1 MKKNSILFVIALMAA
16 IAIAGNVQA
25 IEPVAGFV
33 NSTTI
38 DDTHIVT
45 IYLDDNPSNT
55 LTTTTF
61 DMGVGVNDGY
71 QFNNIDSLL
80 SAHVPPIGWLE
91 TYNATIE
98 MRCAD
103 GNNVYRNTTPT
114 TAHVM
119 GTNDGNTDF
128 ATDMELEPCP
138 VPGYI
143 DLNVSEILLN
153 PSDKRAA
160 DIPRLYVNDVNNV
173 SAVVWNYGTEAAGA
187 FNVCFKDD
195 LNGVIIGS
203 DTVPA
208 GLAAGTSTMVS
219 IDWTP
224 ACADYDV
231 QPGFPSQSLPITIN
245 VTADCNSEIT
255 ESDETNNTLLK
266 HVPAI
271 TPCSGYTLGVISG
284 VVNNGYRSK
293 NFDCN
298 ATEEPLDEF
307 MQPTNWIVGGGVEY
321 NVSGVKTSSPYFPPQ
336 DTRTRVHQIDL
347 PSGAGVLDA
356 RLYVYAADKGMGT
369 KDYPTG
375 CLPNLVVN
383 FESTDLTP
391 DVVYADTKGF
401 GKYLGPKATTVFDV
415 TSLVSGSDSYTAIV
429 KNNEPAAG
437 GNTSTLLGEMLV
449 VVYEG
454 ADHGDE
460 VQIWMLEGVDYLNT
474 ADKRNGHGKYDYSVS
489 PYESIATVGFG
500 GILNKNLVETANLT
514 AVVFYGGKPG
524 ENLLFNGNT
533 VMTDAWQTE
542 AYPGSEV
549 RVANVPV
556 ENYLSASGNNNMG
569 FEDDLPADTS
579 GGFNAAGAFLVV
591 KKKSEV
597 VVSGDVNGDGRLTT
611 ADATIVLQMAVR
623 GEYSEVADV
632 SRDDTV
638 TSLDALMILQA
649 VDTEP

>member
-1 MKKNSILFVIALMAA
+1 V
-16 IAIAGNVQA
+16 
-25 IEPVAGFV
+25 
-33 NSTTI
+33 
-38 DDTHIVT
+38 VT
-45 IYLDDNPSNT
+45 LYI
-55 LTTTTF
+55 
-61 DMGVGVNDGY
+61 DGY
-71 QFNNIDSLL
+71 PDMIVNTSTMDGSGMAPPYYDVYQFTDITALL
-80 SAHVPPIGWLE
+80 ANAGL
-91 TYNATIE
+91 TGQAYTATIE
-98 MRCAD
+98 MRCGY
-103 GNNVYRNTTPT
+103 GNNVHRNTTPT
-114 TAHVM
+114 TAHVN
-119 GTNDGNTDF
+119 GIDDGNTHF
-128 ATDMELEPCP
+128 ASIMELEPCP
-138 VPGYI
+138 VSGYT

-153 PSDKRAA
+153 PGDKRAT
-160 DIPRLYVNDVNNV
+160 DIPRIYVNDVNNV
-173 SAVVWNYGTEAAGA
+173 SAVVWNNGTEAAGE
-187 FNVCFKDD
+187 FDVCFKDD
-195 LNGVIIGS
+195 LNGVTIGS
-203 DTVPA
+203 VTVPA
-208 GLAAGTSTMVS
+208 GLAAGSSTMVS
-219 IDWTP
+219 IPDWTP
-224 ACADYDV
+224 TCADYDV

-245 VTADCNSEIT
+245 VTADCNSEVF

-271 TPCSGYTLGVISG
+271 MPCSTYPLGVISG

-298 ATEEPLDEF
+298 TAEEPLDEF
-307 MQPTNWIVGGGVEY
+307 MQPTDWIVGGGVVY
-321 NVSGVKTSSPYFPPQ
+321 NVSGAKTSSAEGYFPPQ
-336 DTRTRVHQIDL
+336 DTRTRVHQINL
-347 PSGAGVLDA
+347 PTGAGVVDA

-375 CLPNLVVN
+375 CLPNMVVN

-415 TSLVSGSDSYTAIV
+415 TSLVSGSGSYTAIV
-429 KNNEPAAG
+429 KNDESAG

-460 VQIWMLEGVDYLNT
+460 VKIWMLEGVDYLNT
-474 ADKRNGHGKYDYSVS
+474 MDKRNGHGKYDYSVS
-489 PYESIATVGFG
+489 PYESTATVGFG
-500 GILNKNLVETANLT
+500 GILENDLVETANLT

-533 VMTDAWQTE
+533 VKTDAWLTE

-569 FEDDLPADTS
+569 FEDDLPAATA

-632 SRDDTV
+632 SRDNTVVLQMAVRGEYSEVADVSRDNTV

-649 VDTEP
+649 VDTES